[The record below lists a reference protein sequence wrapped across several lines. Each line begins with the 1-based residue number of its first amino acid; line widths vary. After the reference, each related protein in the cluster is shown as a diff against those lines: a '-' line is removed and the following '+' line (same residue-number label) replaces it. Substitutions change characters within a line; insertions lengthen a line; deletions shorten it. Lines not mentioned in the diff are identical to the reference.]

1 MTADFRNLLIQ
12 AKQGDDTSFN
22 ELLVLY
28 NPLLLRESVVDGV
41 YDEDL
46 YQENCIIFLK
56 CVRAITLDN
65 VKFISAINREKP
77 E

>member
-1 MTADFRNLLIQ
+1 MTADFRNLLIK

-28 NPLLLRESVVDGV
+28 KPLLLRESVVDGV

-46 YQENCIIFLK
+46 YQENCIIFFK
-56 CVRAITLDN
+56 CIRTIALDN
-65 VKFISAINREKP
+65 DKFITVIKRAKP

>member
-1 MTADFRNLLIQ
+1 MTTDFRNLLIK
-12 AKQGDDTSFN
+12 AKQGDDMSFN
-22 ELLVLY
+22 ELFVLY
-28 NPLLLRESVVDGV
+28 KPLLLRESVVDGV

-56 CVRAITLDN
+56 CVRTIALDN
-65 VKFISAINREKP
+65 DKFMSVINREKP

>member
-1 MTADFRNLLIQ
+1 MTSDFRDLLIK
-12 AKQGDDTSFN
+12 AKQGDDASFN

-28 NPLLLRESVVDGV
+28 KPLLLRESVVDGV

-56 CVRAITLDN
+56 CVRTIALDN
-65 VKFISAINREKP
+65 DKFISVIKRAKP

>member
-1 MTADFRNLLIQ
+1 MTADFRDLLIK

-28 NPLLLRESVVDGV
+28 KPLLLRESVVDGV

-56 CVRAITLDN
+56 CVRTIALDN
-65 VKFISAINREKP
+65 VNFISVIKREKP